1 MTPAPEKLL
10 YISPDVM
17 TVECRRVLHNTGY
30 ALGGRNNL
38 RQSSQRILLDI
49 LATIVSGGS
58 STIDISAQ
66 GHE

>member
-1 MTPAPEKLL
+1 
-10 YISPDVM
+10 M
-17 TVECRRVLHNTGY
+17 TVECRRVLHNNGY